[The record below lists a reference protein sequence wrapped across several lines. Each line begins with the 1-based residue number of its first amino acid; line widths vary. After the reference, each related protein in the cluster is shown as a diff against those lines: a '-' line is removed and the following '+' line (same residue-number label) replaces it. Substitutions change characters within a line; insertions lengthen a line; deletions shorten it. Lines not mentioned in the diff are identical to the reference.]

1 MKLKCRVPGSDVPGV
16 LRLHGSCAVRNG
28 IGVLLL
34 GQPGCGKSDLLLR
47 LIDRGFGLVADDQV
61 LVEAGQAAP
70 APALAGLIELRG
82 IGLLRMGYVTPV
94 PLGLVMALDDTVAG
108 LGPAADR
115 MPEPRVHPMLGLP
128 MLRIAPFAAS
138 AAFRTE
144 IALDCV
150 GGDRVLHVG
159 GLHASEA

>member
-1 MKLKCRVPGSDVPGV
+1 MQGL
-16 LRLHGSCAVRNG
+16 LRFHGSCAVRGG

-61 LVEAGQAAP
+61 LVENGRAAP

-82 IGLLRMGYVTPV
+82 IGLLRMDYIAPV
-94 PLGLVMALDDTVAG
+94 PLRLVMALDDTVAG
-108 LGPAADR
+108 LGLTAER
-115 MPEPRVHPMLGLP
+115 MPEPRAHPVLGLP
-128 MLRIAPFAAS
+128 LLRIAPFAAS

-150 GGDRVLHVG
+150 LLDRLLFVG
-159 GLHASEA
+159 GLPDPSFDTA

>member
-1 MKLKCRVPGSDVPGV
+1 MQEL

-61 LVEAGQAAP
+61 LIKAGQAAP

-82 IGLLRMGYVTPV
+82 IGLLRMDYLAPV
-94 PLGLVMALDDTVAG
+94 PLGLVLALDDTVIG
-108 LGPAADR
+108 LGPTVER
-115 MPEPRVHPMLGLP
+115 MPEPRVHPVLGLP
-128 MLRIAPFAAS
+128 MLRLAPFAAS
-138 AAFRTE
+138 AALQTE
-144 IALDCV
+144 IAMDCIL
-150 GGDRVLHVG
+150 GSRFLHVG
-159 GLHASEA
+159 GLADSRV

>member
-1 MKLKCRVPGSDVPGV
+1 MQEL
-16 LRLHGSCAVRNG
+16 LRFHGSCAVRDG

-61 LVEAGQAAP
+61 LIEAGQAAP

-82 IGLLRMGYVTPV
+82 IGLLRMDYLAPV
-94 PLGLVMALDDTVAG
+94 PLGLVLALDDTVAG
-108 LGPAADR
+108 FGPTVER
-115 MPEPRVHPMLGLP
+115 MPEPRMHPVLGLP
-128 MLRIAPFAAS
+128 MLRLAPFAAS

-144 IALDCV
+144 IALDCIL
-150 GGDRVLHVG
+150 GRRFLHVG
-159 GLHASEA
+159 GLPDSRL

>member
-1 MKLKCRVPGSDVPGV
+1 MRDL
-16 LRLHGSCAVRNG
+16 LRLHGSCAVQHG
-28 IGVLLL
+28 VGVLLL

-70 APALAGLIELRG
+70 APALAGMIELRG
-82 IGLLRMGYVTPV
+82 IGLLRVDHVAPV
-94 PLGLVMALDDTVAG
+94 PLGLVIALDGTVAG
-108 LGPAADR
+108 LAPTAER
-115 MPEPRVHPMLGLP
+115 LPEPRVHPVLGLP

-138 AAFRTE
+138 AAFRVE

-150 GGDRVLHVG
+150 RGGRFLSTG
-159 GLHASEA
+159 GLPDYTA

>member
-1 MKLKCRVPGSDVPGV
+1 MQEL
-16 LRLHGSCAVRNG
+16 LRFHGSCAVRDG

-61 LVEAGQAAP
+61 LIEAGQAAP

-82 IGLLRMGYVTPV
+82 IGLLRMEYLAPV
-94 PLGLVMALDDTVAG
+94 PLGLVLALDDTVAG
-108 LGPAADR
+108 FGPTVER
-115 MPEPRVHPMLGLP
+115 MPEPRMHPVLGLP
-128 MLRIAPFAAS
+128 MLRLAPFAAS

-150 GGDRVLHVG
+150 LGSRFLHVG
-159 GLHASEA
+159 GLSDSRF

>member
-1 MKLKCRVPGSDVPGV
+1 MKFRDPVLESDVRGL
-16 LRLHGSCAVRNG
+16 LRLHGSCAVRGG

-82 IGLLRMGYVTPV
+82 IGLLRMNYLAPV

-108 LGPAADR
+108 LEPTVER
-115 MPEPRVHPMLGLP
+115 MPEPRMHPVLGLP
-128 MLRIAPFAAS
+128 MLRLAPFAAS

-144 IALDCV
+144 IALDCIL
-150 GGDRVLHVG
+150 GDRSLHVG
-159 GLHASEA
+159 GLPDPRF

>member
-1 MKLKCRVPGSDVPGV
+1 MQEL

-34 GQPGCGKSDLLLR
+34 GRPGCGKSDLLLR

-82 IGLLRMGYVTPV
+82 IGLLRMDHVAPV

-108 LGPAADR
+108 LGSTMER
-115 MPEPRVHPMLGLP
+115 MPEPCVHPTLGLP

-144 IALDCV
+144 IALDCIL
-150 GGDRVLHVG
+150 GDRFLYVG
-159 GLHASEA
+159 GLPDPKL